1 MDRDERD
8 RHGHVRSQVQ
18 WFSDQ
23 NASERATSMQTDL
36 DHPASPENAGR
47 NSDRMMQLITGHW
60 MAQIVRAV
68 AHYSI
73 ADELAKGPAT
83 AADIAARQGANPDGM
98 FRLLRACASAG
109 LVAGDAKGRFSSTG
123 LLDTL
128 RGDAPGSLRNTALNR
143 TGPGHWLPWG
153 KFVEAVRTG
162 ERQTL
167 SALGKEVWEYLA
179 STPDEAAVFAKAMGE
194 SSALL
199 AEDATRLIDT
209 RAIRVAA
216 DIGGAAGALVHA
228 LMEANPD
235 LEGILFDLPNIIPD
249 GVAAAE
255 RRGLG
260 KRFSAIGGDFFNG
273 VPKADLYLLKYILH
287 DWDDASC
294 ICILKNCA
302 QAMHQGGRVAVIEQP
317 LGEMNEPGSAPLMD
331 LNMMVMLTGRER
343 SVSQYRELFAA
354 SGLRLAKVT
363 PTTGSLVIMEA
374 VLDR

>member
-1 MDRDERD
+1 
-8 RHGHVRSQVQ
+8 
-18 WFSDQ
+18 
-23 NASERATSMQTDL
+23 MQTDL
-36 DHPASPENAGR
+36 DHPASPENVGR

-68 AHYSI
+68 AHYAI

-83 AADIAARQGANPDGM
+83 AADIAARKGANPDGM

-109 LVAGDAKGRFSSTG
+109 LVVGDADGRFSSTG

-128 RGDAPGSLRNTALNR
+128 RGDAPGSLRNIALIQ
-143 TGPGHWLPWG
+143 TGPVQWLPWG
-153 KFVEAVRTG
+153 KFIEAVRTG

-167 SALGKEVWEYLA
+167 SALGKEAWEYLA
-179 STPDEAAVFAKAMGE
+179 STPDEAAVFAKAMDE
-194 SSALL
+194 LWALV
-199 AEDATRLIDT
+199 AEDAKRLIDT
-209 RAIRVAA
+209 RAIRVVA

-235 LEGILFDLPNIIPD
+235 LEGILFDLPNIIPN

-255 RRGLG
+255 RRGLQ

-294 ICILKNCA
+294 IRILKNCA

-343 SVSQYRELFAA
+343 SVSQYRELFAT

-363 PTTGSLVIMEA
+363 PLGSLVIMEA